1 MGPLRIDDLP
11 DQALLLLDSAPVI
24 YFLEDHP
31 KLAKRFA
38 PLFEAHGAGRVQFA
52 TTTITVCEVLT
63 GPLKVQDDSAV
74 RRYRAV
80 FDTWRIVD
88 LSADIAESAAR
99 LRASLGLKIADAI
112 QAASAL
118 AINADALVT
127 HDRDFGRVRA
137 LRVLS

>member
-11 DQALLLLDSAPVI
+11 DQALLLL
-24 YFLEDHP
+24 
-31 KLAKRFA
+31 
-38 PLFEAHGAGRVQFA
+38 
-52 TTTITVCEVLT
+52 
-63 GPLKVQDDSAV
+63 
-74 RRYRAV
+74 
-80 FDTWRIVD
+80 
-88 LSADIAESAAR
+88 
-99 LRASLGLKIADAI
+99 ADAI